1 MYQTE
6 RSLTEL
12 EKKTCSIATFKICVD
27 SMKIW
32 KIVTWENIYIYN
44 HIATPPDVFSQGLTG
59 DKTIYITDFYLNNF
73 GAQAVKKKEPF
84 FNRSIYKPQILIN
97 ILCESR

>member
-32 KIVTWENIYIYN
+32 KIVTWEKIYIYN

-59 DKTIYITDFYLNNF
+59 DKTIYITEFYLNNF
-73 GAQAVKKKEPF
+73 GAQAVKKRKHIQTPD
-84 FNRSIYKPQILIN
+84 ID
-97 ILCESR
+97 